1 MDEIALFET
10 TGLLAGR
17 PINTGGNAMHVT
29 SRVIVVTGGAEGI
42 GRALVERFHK
52 EGAKAIVVADRNAAG
67 AEAVAKSVGG
77 LALACDVG
85 NEADIQKVV
94 SEAESRAGPI
104 DLFCSNAGIGD
115 FGGEPNDA
123 ASSPNEQWQRGWQV
137 NVMAHV
143 YAARACLPSMISRGR
158 GTFLNTISA
167 AGLLNQI
174 GNAVYGVTKHA
185 AVGFAEILAITHRDQ
200 GIRVSI
206 LCPQAV
212 DTAMLRAGGEGSQHV
227 DGVLAPDDVAQFVV
241 DGLAEERFLILPH
254 PQVLGYMRK
263 KTEDYD
269 RWIGG
274 MAKFRRSLAP
284 ERSRSFR

>member
-1 MDEIALFET
+1 
-10 TGLLAGR
+10 
-17 PINTGGNAMHVT
+17 MHVT

-123 ASSPNEQWQRGWQV
+123 ASSPNEQWQRLAGQRDG
-137 NVMAHV
+137 
-143 YAARACLPSMISRGR
+143 AR
-158 GTFLNTISA
+158 
-167 AGLLNQI
+167 
-174 GNAVYGVTKHA
+174 
-185 AVGFAEILAITHRDQ
+185 
-200 GIRVSI
+200 
-206 LCPQAV
+206 
-212 DTAMLRAGGEGSQHV
+212 LRGEGLSP
-227 DGVLAPDDVAQFVV
+227 LDDFT
-241 DGLAEERFLILPH
+241 
-254 PQVLGYMRK
+254 RK
-263 KTEDYD
+263 GDLSKHD
-269 RWIGG
+269 
-274 MAKFRRSLAP
+274 FRRRPSKPDWQCRLRGHETRGGRFCGNP
-284 ERSRSFR
+284 RDYPSRSGHPRVDPLPTGG

>member
-10 TGLLAGR
+10 TGLVAGR

-212 DTAMLRAGGEGSQHV
+212 DTAMLRVGGEGSQHV

-263 KTEDYD
+263 KTEDYE

-284 ERSRSFR
+284 E